1 MGSLYPIALTTLKGY
16 SDGLLQWYSNQ
27 GSDERSS
34 GNSQDIAEGDS
45 LKMAEYE
52 LTDRPLPGDNEIT
65 DAGLDNNFAESENQ
79 EMHLNYHCQYS
90 VEDESEASYSSF
102 NQEDITCNNKVDS
115 DFRTSVMDNRSQRRD
130 STDITNDVKQ
140 LTTSDISEIGTGV
153 FTMFELNPAARRL
166 LPNVVVGMKYRRH
179 NSKAPEL
186 FVNEDDSFISVTK

>member
-34 GNSQDIAEGDS
+34 GKSQDIAEGDS

-52 LTDRPLPGDNEIT
+52 LTDRPLPGDDEIM

-79 EMHLNYHCQYS
+79 EMHLNYQ
-90 VEDESEASYSSF
+90 ANYSSF

-115 DFRTSVMDNRSQRRD
+115 DFRTSAMDNRSQRRG
-130 STDITNDVKQ
+130 STDIINDVKQ
-140 LTTSDISEIGTGV
+140 LTNSDISEIGAGV

-166 LPNVVVGMKYRRH
+166 LPNVVVGMKYRKH
-179 NSKAPEL
+179 NSKVLEL